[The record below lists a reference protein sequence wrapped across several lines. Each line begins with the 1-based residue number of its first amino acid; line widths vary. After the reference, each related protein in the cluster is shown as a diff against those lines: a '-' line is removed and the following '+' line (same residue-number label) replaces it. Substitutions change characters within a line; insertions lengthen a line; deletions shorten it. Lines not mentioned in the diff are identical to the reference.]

1 MLDFVTEAGADF
13 AVTLVAG
20 SGSTCTGTS
29 LCTLEDGDG
38 VTVVVD
44 FAAGV

>member
-1 MLDFVTEAGADF
+1 MLDFVTADF

-29 LCTLEDGDG
+29 LCTFGDG